1 MNKTIKTTRLN
12 RFLFEAKPELFDKYI
27 KEQRV
32 ELFKQ
37 LDIKDDQPIVLTFKS
52 INTIE
57 HPEYISDPLADVELK
72 TTVNIKYPVTK
83 QVVITKCTHES
94 YKEHTSFWS
103 KLKLLL
109 SKKSVYTKDIEEE

>member
-1 MNKTIKTTRLN
+1 MNKIVKTNRLN
-12 RFLFEAKPELFDKYI
+12 RFLFETKPELFDKYI

-52 INTIE
+52 VNTID
-57 HPEYISDPLADVELK
+57 HPEYTSDPLADVELK
-72 TTVNIKYPVTK
+72 TTVNIEYPVTK
-83 QVVITKCTHES
+83 QVVITKCMYER

-103 KLKLLL
+103 KFKLLF
-109 SKKSVYTKDIEEE
+109 SKKSIYTKDIKEE